1 MVSFSAY
8 SLVQGSE
15 AKKVQSRLT
24 CQLQAW
30 ILGATTCK
38 DKRKHKAESGT
49 KPLRE
54 QDKFKTC
61 TFQDNEDSGEVCGTE
76 SASSLPGNV
85 PQVNITKHQLGLT
98 TSAASKV
105 NSDPLMAVLDLQKGS
120 CSWSVSEVTC
130 NDLPTVML
138 FTNQQMDDII
148 GFCRHKKRNFVSQL
162 GLDATFQLGPFYLP
176 LTTCKNHLLTVQGNR
191 YLLSRLGPVM
201 VCITKE
207 QLTYLSFLHCL

>member
-1 MVSFSAY
+1 MPPYVKTKESTKQ
-8 SLVQGSE
+8 SLVQN
-15 AKKVQSRLT
+15 
-24 CQLQAW
+24 
-30 ILGATTCK
+30 
-38 DKRKHKAESGT
+38 
-49 KPLRE
+49 PLRE

-162 GLDATFQLGPFYLP
+162 GLDATFQLWPFYLP
-176 LTTCKNHLLTVQGNR
+176 LTTYKNHLLTVQGTSHP
-191 YLLSRLGPVM
+191 LSRLGPVI
-201 VCITKE
+201 VCITKA

>member
-1 MVSFSAY
+1 MVSFSAC
-8 SLVQGSE
+8 SIVKGSK
-15 AKKVQSRLT
+15 AKKVQSRFT
-24 CQLQAW
+24 WQSQAQ
-30 ILGATTCK
+30 ILSATICE

-61 TFQDNEDSGEVCGTE
+61 TFQDNKDSGEVCGTE
-76 SASSLPGNV
+76 SASSLPRNL
-85 PQVNITKHQLGLT
+85 PRVNITKHQLGLT
-98 TSAASKV
+98 TSAAWKV
-105 NSDPLMAVLDLQKGS
+105 NTDPLMAVLDLQKGS

-138 FTNQQMDDII
+138 FTNQQIDDII

-176 LTTCKNHLLTVQGNR
+176 LTTYKNHLLTVQGTSHP
-191 YLLSRLGPVM
+191 LSRLGPVM
-201 VCITKE
+201 VCMTKE